1 MRNHSENGVKSTLDS
16 CLLIKGSV
24 IGYQHKTNPFERI
37 LDTGVLAFSSKYF
50 GTSPTT
56 LREGPQFH
64 KNVEPPCSV
73 KAIGLYLK
81 PILTLLEVT
90 NCDLQSSNSSLD
102 SSNIKSEGKRVP
114 DASLAH
120 PWSKSPIYYIP
131 EELQL
136 AQWINNARG
145 HHELSVL

>member
-102 SSNIKSEGKRVP
+102 SSNKIRRKNVYLTPLWLIHGNR
-114 DASLAH
+114 
-120 PWSKSPIYYIP
+120 SPIYYIP